1 MVSASFSS
9 PVKSNLDLAGDSLRF
24 GEKKVYSLLLKLL
37 NMLCEVLILILD
49 PPFSGDVILVNIDG

>member
-1 MVSASFSS
+1 MT
-9 PVKSNLDLAGDSLRF
+9 SNLDLAGEGFRF